1 MTDLIVPNG
10 NEDAVQPQPQPTYP
24 ATNFNITPDGMV
36 ISTTLAPGLTITQGV
51 GAQLMHEIC
60 KKWREVERANAST
73 AQLVADVM
81 RTKR

>member
-10 NEDAVQPQPQPTYP
+10 AEPAVQPQPQTVPPPNY
-24 ATNFNITPDGMV
+24 AITEGGMV
-36 ISTTLAPGLTITQGV
+36 ITITIAPNTAIQHAIP
-51 GAQLMHEIC
+51 AQLMHEIV

-81 RTKR
+81 RSKAR

>member
-1 MTDLIVPNG
+1 MTDLVLPNG
-10 NEDAVQPQPQPTYP
+10 NEDAVQPQPQSLPPPNY
-24 ATNFNITPDGMV
+24 AIAEGGMV
-36 ISTTLAPGLTITQGV
+36 ISITVAPGTAIQHAIP
-51 GAQLMHEIC
+51 AQVMHEIV